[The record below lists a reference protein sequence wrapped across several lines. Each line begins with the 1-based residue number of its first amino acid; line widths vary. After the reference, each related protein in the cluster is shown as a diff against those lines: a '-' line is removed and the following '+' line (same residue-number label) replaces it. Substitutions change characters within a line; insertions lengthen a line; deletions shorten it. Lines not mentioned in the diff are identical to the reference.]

1 MLINSKEYRAMFEV
15 EEKLWWYK
23 ILHEK
28 VIGEINSFANGNK
41 EINILDAGC
50 GTGGLLLKL
59 QDAGY
64 QNIQGFDYNDDAV
77 AFSKSRGL
85 NVQKLDI
92 TNLQGVFAKESFD
105 VLVSNDVLYQFDD
118 DVIEKTISSIVD
130 ILKPNGVFITNNNA
144 FEIFRGTH
152 DIAVGSKKRFVL
164 KDFKCYLFKIRKASI
179 LKHHYWSLFLSPL
192 ILVVRLLQKLELK
205 LNLVDLENIKSDVE
219 MPSEF
224 MNNLFYNICKTEA
237 KVFKNSPFGSSLFL
251 VIKKER
257 N

>member
-1 MLINSKEYRAMFEV
+1 MLINSEEYRAMFEV

-28 VIGEINSFANGNK
+28 VIAEINSFANGNK
-41 EINILDAGC
+41 QITILDAGC

-64 QNIQGFDYNDDAV
+64 QNIQGFDFNDDAV

-92 TNLQGVFAKESFD
+92 THLQGVFEKESFD
-105 VLVSNDVLYQFDD
+105 VIVSDDVLYQFEDE
-118 DVIEKTISSIVD
+118 VIEKTISSIVD

-164 KDFKCYLFKIRKASI
+164 KDFKAYLSQIKAVSI
-179 LKHHYWSLFLSPL
+179 SKHHYWSLFLSPL
-192 ILVVRLLQKLELK
+192 ILVVRLLQKLQLK
-205 LNLVDLENIKSDVE
+205 LHLVDLQNIKSDVE

-224 MNNLFYNICKTEA
+224 MNNLFYNICKFER
-237 KVFKNSPFGSSLFL
+237 KILKKSPFGSSLFL
-251 VIKKER
+251 VLKKEK
-257 N
+257 

>member
-1 MLINSKEYRAMFEV
+1 MLINSEEYCAMFEV

-28 VIGEINSFANGNK
+28 VISEINSFANGNK
-41 EINILDAGC
+41 EIKILDAGC

-59 QDAGY
+59 QDAAY
-64 QNIQGFDYNDDAV
+64 KNIQGFDFNDDAV

-92 TNLQGVFAKESFD
+92 THLQRVFEKESFD
-105 VLVSNDVLYQFDD
+105 VIVSDDVLYQFEDE
-118 DVIEKTISSIVD
+118 VIEKTISSIVD
-130 ILKPNGVFITNNNA
+130 IIKPNGVFITNNNA

-164 KDFKCYLFKIRKASI
+164 KDFKAYLSQIKAVSI
-179 LKHHYWSLFLSPL
+179 SKHHYWSLFLSPL
-192 ILVVRLLQKLELK
+192 ILVVRLIQKLQLK

-224 MNNLFYNICKTEA
+224 MNNLFYNICKFER
-237 KVFKNSPFGSSLFL
+237 KILKKSPFGSSLFL
-251 VIKKER
+251 VIKKEK
-257 N
+257 

>member
-1 MLINSKEYRAMFEV
+1 MLINSEEYRAMFEV

-28 VIGEINSFANGNK
+28 VISDINSFANGNK
-41 EINILDAGC
+41 GIKILDAGC
-50 GTGGLLLKL
+50 GTGGHLLKL
-59 QDAGY
+59 QAAGY
-64 QNIQGFDYNDDAV
+64 KNIQGFDFNDYAV
-77 AFSKSRGL
+77 EFSKSRGL

-92 TNLQGVFAKESFD
+92 TNLSGVFEKQSFD
-105 VLVSNDVLYQFDD
+105 IIVSNDVLYQFDD
-118 DVIEKTISSIVD
+118 SVIEKTIYSIVD

-164 KDFKCYLFKIRKASI
+164 KDFQDYLSNIKDVSI
-179 LKHHYWSLFLSPL
+179 SKYHYWSLLLSPL
-192 ILVVRLLQKLELK
+192 ILAVRLVQKLKLK

-224 MNNLFYNICKTEA
+224 MNNLFYNICRIEGKIL
-237 KVFKNSPFGSSLFL
+237 KKSPFGSSLFL
-251 VIKKER
+251 VIKKEK
-257 N
+257 

>member
-1 MLINSKEYRAMFEV
+1 MLINSEEYRAMFEV
-15 EEKLWWYK
+15 EENLWWYK

-28 VIGEINSFANGNK
+28 VISEINSFSKGNK
-41 EINILDAGC
+41 KIKILDAGC

-59 QDAGY
+59 QNSGY
-64 QNIQGFDYNDDAV
+64 QNIQGFDFNDDAV

-92 TNLQGVFAKESFD
+92 TNFQGVFGKESFD
-105 VLVSNDVLYQFDD
+105 VIVSDDVLYQFDD
-118 DVIEKTISSIVD
+118 DVIEKTISSIVE
-130 ILKPNGVFITNNNA
+130 ILKPNGIFITNNNA

-164 KDFKCYLFKIRKASI
+164 KDFRTYLFKTKDASI
-179 LKHHYWSLFLSPL
+179 LKHYYWSLFLSPL
-192 ILVVRLLQKLELK
+192 ILVVRLIQKLQLK

-224 MNNLFYNICKTEA
+224 MNNLFFNICKFER
-237 KVFKNSPFGSSLFL
+237 KILKKSLFGSSLFL
-251 VIKKER
+251 VIKKEK
-257 N
+257 

>member
-1 MLINSKEYRAMFEV
+1 MLINREEYRSMFEV

-28 VIGEINSFANGNK
+28 VIAEIDSFAKGNK
-41 EINILDAGC
+41 EIKILDAGC

-59 QDAGY
+59 QSTDY

-92 TNLQGVFAKESFD
+92 TNLQGVFEKESFD
-105 VLVSNDVLYQFDD
+105 VIISDDVLYQFKDE
-118 DVIEKTISSIVD
+118 VIENTISSIVD

-164 KDFKCYLFKIRKASI
+164 KDFKAYLFKRKYVSI
-179 LKHHYWSLFLSPL
+179 SKHHYWSLLLSPL
-192 ILVVRLLQKLELK
+192 ILAVRLIQKLRLK
-205 LNLVDLENIKSDVE
+205 LNLVDLENIKSDLE

-224 MNNLFYNICKTEA
+224 MNTLFYTICKTEG
-237 KVFKNSPFGSSLFL
+237 KIFKKSPFGSSLFL
-251 VIKKER
+251 VIKKEK
-257 N
+257 